1 MKIININPGL
11 ISIPPNGW
19 GAVEKII
26 WDYHLELDKL
36 NVQNQIL
43 YLNDVK
49 YDDSMVV
56 HVHVANLAIMCHE
69 RGIPYIFSIHD
80 HHAYLYGKESHCFKQ
95 NLKAIEHS
103 VFSLSPCKFLVDYF
117 GSKKLRYFS
126 HAVNTNTFV
135 NKNYNVEGIKLLC
148 VANNGY
154 ADNQS
159 KDRKG
164 FKIAIQAAMA
174 LDLPLTIA
182 GPSNNKKFFDTL
194 EPEFS
199 NYSKLTKLF
208 DLNEA
213 ELIEL
218 YNNHGIFLHFSELEA
233 GHPNLTLLEAMS
245 CGLPV
250 VGTFEQKTYNGMIVT
265 ERNAD
270 QAISAINKIMGDYK
284 KYKQAALDAAKA
296 NSYSARVLELTGLY
310 SEYREKIFGNQLIDS
325 YNECKQ
331 VYIEPK
337 NTIKIAFEKNG
348 TKVTIGGLNEI
359 KYKVKFVDYS
369 NNHVTY
375 ECPIT
380 IGMWT
385 MCPAKYKNDWGVEV
399 YDITNGTEVL
409 VEKHKFPA
417 NENAFKASTPEKNK
431 IKITFDDGA
440 KVDIKGNEAKKYK
453 VKFVDAYTNEV
464 TYETTLNNNM
474 WATTTTK
481 YYNKWLVEVYD
492 ITDGSETLVEKHSFD
507 AKDKNVKI
515 ILDSESFGDLIA
527 WIGAIDEF
535 QKKHQCKLDCVV
547 FNKVLRPIFEKN
559 YPNIKFLALDVY
571 ADEYY
576 AKYKI
581 GYFAAPNYV
590 NHITKD
596 PRLLGLCAIATT
608 ILGLTDIEFKPNFAV
623 EPYKSKKKYVCIAT
637 QSTSQ
642 AKYWNNKGG
651 WDEVVAYLNKSGYEV
666 WCIDKFSS
674 FGVKENMNYMPKGCI
689 DKTGNLPFEERMSQ
703 IKGAEFFIGLSSG
716 LSWLAWGV
724 SAPVIL
730 ISGFTAKWNEF
741 YTPYRV
747 MNETVCNS
755 CWNDV
760 SCPFNKGDWFWCP
773 RSKDFECSK
782 KITASM
788 VIEHI
793 KKLIQS
799 L

>member
-26 WDYHLELDKL
+26 WDYHLELNKL
-36 NVQNQIL
+36 NVQNEIL

-56 HVHVANLAIMCHE
+56 HVHVANLAIMCYE

-80 HHAYLYGKESHCFKQ
+80 HHAYLFGKESHCFKQ

-135 NKNYNVEGIKLLC
+135 NKNYNVEGTKLLC

-194 EPEFS
+194 EPEFN

-218 YNNHGIFLHFSELEA
+218 YNKHSIFLHFSELEA

-250 VGTFEQKTYNGMIVT
+250 VGTFEEKTYNGMIVT
-265 ERNAD
+265 ERDAD
-270 QAISAINKIMGDYK
+270 QAISAISKIMGDYK
-284 KYKQAALDAAKA
+284 KYKQSALDAAIA
-296 NSYSARVLELTGLY
+296 NSYSARVLQLTGLY

-337 NTIKIAFEKNG
+337 NTIRISHEKNG
-348 TKVTIGGLNEI
+348 TKVTVGGLNEI

-409 VEKHKFPA
+409 VEKNKFPA
-417 NENAFKASTPEKNK
+417 NEVASKSSIKNK
-431 IKITFDDGA
+431 IKVTFDDGA
-440 KVDIKGNEAKKYK
+440 KVDIKGDEQKKYK

-474 WATTTTK
+474 WATTATK
-481 YYNKWLVEVYD
+481 YFNKWIVEVYD
-492 ITDGSETLVEKHSFD
+492 ITDGGEMLVEKHAFD

-590 NHITKD
+590 NHIAKD

-608 ILGLTDIEFKPNFAV
+608 ILGLTDVEFKPNFAV
-623 EPYKSKKKYVCIAT
+623 EPHKSKKKYVCIAT

-642 AKYWNNKGG
+642 AKYWNNKKG

-666 WCIDKFSS
+666 WCIDRYSS
-674 FGVKENMNYMPKGCI
+674 FGVENSMNYMPKGCI
-689 DKTGNLPFEERMSQ
+689 DKTGNISFEERMSQ

-716 LSWLAWGV
+716 LSWLAWSVG
-724 SAPVIL
+724 APVVL

-747 MNETVCNS
+747 INETVCNS

-773 RSKDFECSK
+773 RNKDLECSK
-782 KITASM
+782 KITSSM

>member
-36 NVQNQIL
+36 NIQNDIR

-49 YDDSMVV
+49 YDDSVVV

-69 RGIPYIFSIHD
+69 RSIPYIFSIHD
-80 HHAYLYGKESHCFKQ
+80 HHAYLFGKDSHCFKQ

-135 NKNYNVEGIKLLC
+135 NKNYNVEGTKLLC

-194 EPEFS
+194 EPEFN

-218 YNNHGIFLHFSELEA
+218 YNNHSIFLHFSELEA

-265 ERNAD
+265 ERDVNQATS
-270 QAISAINKIMGDYK
+270 AISKIMIDYK
-284 KYKQAALDAAKA
+284 KYKQAALDAAIA

-337 NTIKIAFEKNG
+337 NTIRISHEKNG
-348 TKVTIGGLNEI
+348 TKVNIGGLNEI

-369 NNHVTY
+369 NNHITY

-417 NENAFKASTPEKNK
+417 NETASKSITPEKNK

-453 VKFVDAYTNEV
+453 VKFIDAYTNQV

-474 WATTTTK
+474 WATTATK
-481 YYNKWLVEVYD
+481 YYNKWVVEVYD

-507 AKDKNVKI
+507 AKDKTVKI
-515 ILDSESFGDLIA
+515 VLDSESFGDLIA

-559 YPNIKFLALDVY
+559 YPNIKFLATDVY
-571 ADEYY
+571 ADPYY

-608 ILGLTDIEFKPNFAV
+608 ILGLTDVEFKPNFAV
-623 EPYKSKKKYVCIAT
+623 EPHKSKKKYVCIAT

-642 AKYWNNKGG
+642 AKYWNNKKG
-651 WDEVVAYLNKSGYEV
+651 WDEVVGYLNKSGYEV

-674 FGVKENMNYMPKGCI
+674 FGVKESMNYMPKGCI
-689 DKTGNLPFEERMSQ
+689 DKTGNLSFEERMSQ
-703 IKGAEFFIGLSSG
+703 LKGAEFFIGLSSG

-724 SAPVIL
+724 GVPVVL

-741 YTPYRV
+741 YTPHRV
-747 MNETVCNS
+747 VNESVCNS

-773 RSKDFECSK
+773 RNKDFECSK
-782 KITASM
+782 QITSSM

-793 KKLIQS
+793 KKLI
-799 L
+799 

>member
-36 NVQNQIL
+36 NIQNDIR

-56 HVHVANLAIMCHE
+56 HVHVANLAIMCYE

-80 HHAYLYGKESHCFKQ
+80 HHAYLFGKDSHCFKQ

-135 NKNYNVEGIKLLC
+135 NKNYNVEGTKLLC

-194 EPEFS
+194 EPEFN

-218 YNNHGIFLHFSELEA
+218 YNNHSIFLHFSELEA

-265 ERNAD
+265 ERDVNQATS
-270 QAISAINKIMGDYK
+270 AISKIMIDYK
-284 KYKQAALDAAKA
+284 KYKQAALDAASA

-337 NTIKIAFEKNG
+337 NTIRISHEKNG
-348 TKVTIGGLNEI
+348 TKVNIGGLNEI

-385 MCPAKYKNDWGVEV
+385 MCPARYKNDWGVEV

-409 VEKHKFPA
+409 VEKNKFPA
-417 NENAFKASTPEKNK
+417 NETVSKSSTPEKNK

-453 VKFVDAYTNEV
+453 VKFIDAYTNQV
-464 TYETTLNNNM
+464 TYETELNNNM
-474 WATTTTK
+474 WSTSSTK
-481 YYNKWLVEVYD
+481 YYNKWVVEVYD

-507 AKDKNVKI
+507 AKDKTVKI
-515 ILDSESFGDLIA
+515 VLDSESFGDLIA

-559 YPNIKFLALDVY
+559 YPNIKFLATDVY
-571 ADEYY
+571 ADPYY

-608 ILGLTDIEFKPNFAV
+608 ILGLTDVEFKPNFAV
-623 EPYKSKKKYVCIAT
+623 EPHKSKKKYVCIAT

-642 AKYWNNKGG
+642 AKYWNNKKG

-666 WCIDKFSS
+666 CCIDKFSS
-674 FGVKENMNYMPKGCI
+674 FGVKESMNYMPKGCI
-689 DKTGNLPFEERMSQ
+689 DKTGNLSFEERMSQ
-703 IKGAEFFIGLSSG
+703 LKGAEFFIGLSSG

-724 SAPVIL
+724 GVPVVL

-773 RSKDFECSK
+773 RNKDFECSK
-782 KITASM
+782 QITSSM

-793 KKLIQS
+793 KKLI
-799 L
+799 

>member
-36 NVQNQIL
+36 NIQNDIR

-103 VFSLSPCKFLVDYF
+103 VFSLSPCKFLVEYF

-135 NKNYNVEGIKLLC
+135 YKNYNVEGTKLLC

-194 EPEFS
+194 EPEFN

-208 DLNEA
+208 DLNEL

-218 YNNHGIFLHFSELEA
+218 YNNHSIFLHFSELEA

-250 VGTFEQKTYNGMIVT
+250 VGTFEEKTYNGMIVT
-265 ERNAD
+265 ERDAD
-270 QAISAINKIMGDYK
+270 QAVSAINKIMGDYK
-284 KYKQAALDAAKA
+284 KYKQAALDAAKV

-337 NTIKIAFEKNG
+337 NTIKISHEKNG

-417 NENAFKASTPEKNK
+417 NEVAFKSSTVEKNK

-440 KVDIKGNEAKKYK
+440 KVDIKGDEAKKYK
-453 VKFVDAYTNEV
+453 VKFIDSYTNEV

-474 WATTTTK
+474 WATTATK

-492 ITDGSETLVEKHSFD
+492 ITDGGETLVEKHLFD
-507 AKDKNVKI
+507 AKDKTVKI

-559 YPNIKFLALDVY
+559 YPNIKFLATDVY
-571 ADEYY
+571 ADPYY

-608 ILGLTDIEFKPNFAV
+608 ILGLTDVEFKPNFAV
-623 EPYKSKKKYVCIAT
+623 EPYKHSKKYVCIAT

-642 AKYWNNKGG
+642 AKYWNNKNG
-651 WDEVVAYLNKSGYEV
+651 WDEVVAYLKKSGYEV

-674 FGVKENMNYMPKGCI
+674 FGVDKSMNYMPKGCI

-703 IKGAEFFIGLSSG
+703 LKGAEFFIGLSSG

-724 SAPVIL
+724 GVPVVL

-773 RSKDFECSK
+773 RGKDFECSK
-782 KITASM
+782 KITSSM

-793 KKLIQS
+793 KKLI
-799 L
+799 

>member
-26 WDYHLELDKL
+26 WDYHLELTKQK
-36 NVQNQIL
+36 VQNEIL

-80 HHAYLYGKESHCFKQ
+80 HHAYLFGKDSHCFKQ

-135 NKNYNVEGIKLLC
+135 NKNYNVEGTKLLC

-194 EPEFS
+194 EPEFN

-218 YNNHGIFLHFSELEA
+218 YNSHSIFLHFSELEA

-265 ERNAD
+265 ERDVNQATS
-270 QAISAINKIMGDYK
+270 AISKIMIDYK
-284 KYKQAALDAAKA
+284 KYKQAALDAATS

-337 NTIKIAFEKNG
+337 NTIRISHEKNG
-348 TKVTIGGLNEI
+348 TKVNIGGLNEI

-417 NENAFKASTPEKNK
+417 NETVSKSVTPEKNK

-453 VKFVDAYTNEV
+453 VKFIDAYTNQV

-474 WATTTTK
+474 WATTATK
-481 YYNKWLVEVYD
+481 YYNKWVVEVYD

-507 AKDKNVKI
+507 AKDKTVKI
-515 ILDSESFGDLIA
+515 VLDSESFGDLIA

-559 YPNIKFLALDVY
+559 YPNIKFLATDVY
-571 ADEYY
+571 ADPYY

-581 GYFAAPNYV
+581 GYFAAPNYI

-608 ILGLTDIEFKPNFAV
+608 ILGLTDVEFKPNFAV
-623 EPYKSKKKYVCIAT
+623 EPHKSKKKYVCIAT

-642 AKYWNNKGG
+642 AKYWNNKKG

-666 WCIDKFSS
+666 WCIDKFNS
-674 FGVKENMNYMPKGCI
+674 FGVKESMNYMPKGCI
-689 DKTGNLPFEERMSQ
+689 DKTGNLSFEERMSQ
-703 IKGAEFFIGLSSG
+703 LKGAEFFIGLSSG

-724 SAPVIL
+724 GVPVVL

-773 RSKDFECSK
+773 RNKDFECSK
-782 KITASM
+782 QITSSM

-793 KKLIQS
+793 KKLI
-799 L
+799 

>member
-26 WDYHLELDKL
+26 WDYHLELTKQK
-36 NVQNQIL
+36 VQSEIL

-80 HHAYLYGKESHCFKQ
+80 HHAYLFGKDSHCFKQ

-135 NKNYNVEGIKLLC
+135 NKNYNVEGTKLLC

-194 EPEFS
+194 EPEFN

-218 YNNHGIFLHFSELEA
+218 YNNHSIFLHFSELEA

-265 ERNAD
+265 ERDVSQATS
-270 QAISAINKIMGDYK
+270 AISKIMIDYK
-284 KYKQAALDAAKA
+284 KYKQAALDAASA
-296 NSYSARVLELTGLY
+296 NSYSARVLELAGLY

-337 NTIKIAFEKNG
+337 NTIRISHEKNG

-385 MCPAKYKNDWGVEV
+385 MCPSKYKNDWGVEV

-409 VEKHKFPA
+409 VEKNKFPA
-417 NENAFKASTPEKNK
+417 NETVSKSITPEKNK

-440 KVDIKGNEAKKYK
+440 KVDIKGDEAKKYK
-453 VKFVDAYTNEV
+453 VKFIDAYTNQV

-474 WATTTTK
+474 WATTATK

-492 ITDGSETLVEKHSFD
+492 ITDGGETLVEKHSFD
-507 AKDKNVKI
+507 AKDKTVKI
-515 ILDSESFGDLIA
+515 VLDSESFGDLIA

-559 YPNIKFLALDVY
+559 YPNIKFLATDVY
-571 ADEYY
+571 ADPYY

-608 ILGLTDIEFKPNFAV
+608 ILGLTDVEFKPNFAV
-623 EPYKSKKKYVCIAT
+623 EPHKSKKKYVCIAT

-642 AKYWNNKGG
+642 AKYWNNKKG
-651 WDEVVAYLNKSGYEV
+651 WDEVVGYLNKSGYEV

-674 FGVKENMNYMPKGCI
+674 FGVKESMNYMPKGCI
-689 DKTGNLPFEERMSQ
+689 DKTGNLSFEERMSQ
-703 IKGAEFFIGLSSG
+703 LKGAEFFIGLSSG

-724 SAPVIL
+724 GVPVVL

-773 RSKDFECSK
+773 RNKDFECSK
-782 KITASM
+782 QITSSM

-793 KKLIQS
+793 KKLI
-799 L
+799 

>member
-36 NVQNQIL
+36 NIQNDIR

-80 HHAYLYGKESHCFKQ
+80 HHAYLFGKDSHCFKQ

-135 NKNYNVEGIKLLC
+135 NKNYNVEGTKLLC

-194 EPEFS
+194 EPEFN

-218 YNNHGIFLHFSELEA
+218 YNNHSIFLHFSELEA

-265 ERNAD
+265 ERDVD
-270 QAISAINKIMGDYK
+270 QATSAISKIMGDYK
-284 KYKQAALDAAKA
+284 KYKQSALDAATS

-337 NTIKIAFEKNG
+337 NTIRISHEKNG
-348 TKVTIGGLNEI
+348 TKVNIGGLNEI

-369 NNHVTY
+369 NNHITY

-417 NENAFKASTPEKNK
+417 NETASKSITPEKNK

-453 VKFVDAYTNEV
+453 VKFIDAYTNQV

-474 WATTTTK
+474 WATTATK
-481 YYNKWLVEVYD
+481 YYNKWVVEVYD

-507 AKDKNVKI
+507 AKDKTVKI
-515 ILDSESFGDLIA
+515 VLDSESFGDLIA

-559 YPNIKFLALDVY
+559 YPNIKFLATDVY
-571 ADEYY
+571 ADPYY

-608 ILGLTDIEFKPNFAV
+608 ILGLTDVEFKPNFAV
-623 EPYKSKKKYVCIAT
+623 EPHKSKKKYVCIAT

-642 AKYWNNKGG
+642 AKYWNNKKG
-651 WDEVVAYLNKSGYEV
+651 WDEVVGYLNKSGYEV

-674 FGVKENMNYMPKGCI
+674 FGVKESMNYMPKGCI
-689 DKTGNLPFEERMSQ
+689 DKTGNLSFEERMSQ
-703 IKGAEFFIGLSSG
+703 LKGAEFFIGLSSG

-724 SAPVIL
+724 GVPVVL

-773 RSKDFECSK
+773 RNKDFECSK
-782 KITASM
+782 QITSSM

-793 KKLIQS
+793 KKLI
-799 L
+799 

>member
-36 NVQNQIL
+36 NIQNDIR

-80 HHAYLYGKESHCFKQ
+80 HHAYLFGKDSHCFKQ

-135 NKNYNVEGIKLLC
+135 NKNYKVEGTKLLC

-194 EPEFS
+194 EPEFN

-218 YNNHGIFLHFSELEA
+218 YNNHSIFLHFSELEA

-250 VGTFEQKTYNGMIVT
+250 VGTFEQKTYKGMIVT
-265 ERNAD
+265 ERDVD
-270 QAISAINKIMGDYK
+270 QATSAISKIMGDYK
-284 KYKQAALDAAKA
+284 KYKQSALDAASA

-337 NTIKIAFEKNG
+337 NTIRISHEKNG
-348 TKVTIGGLNEI
+348 TKVNIGGLNEI

-369 NNHVTY
+369 NNHITY

-417 NENAFKASTPEKNK
+417 NETASKSITPEKNK

-453 VKFVDAYTNEV
+453 VKFIDAYTNQV

-474 WATTTTK
+474 WATTATK
-481 YYNKWLVEVYD
+481 YYNKWVVEVYD

-507 AKDKNVKI
+507 AKDKTVKI
-515 ILDSESFGDLIA
+515 VLDSESFGDLIA

-559 YPNIKFLALDVY
+559 YPNIKFLATDVY
-571 ADEYY
+571 ADPYY

-608 ILGLTDIEFKPNFAV
+608 ILGLTDVEFKPNFAV
-623 EPYKSKKKYVCIAT
+623 EPHKSKKKYVCIAT

-642 AKYWNNKGG
+642 AKYWNNKKG
-651 WDEVVAYLNKSGYEV
+651 WDEVVGYLNKSGYEV

-674 FGVKENMNYMPKGCI
+674 FGVKESMNYMPKGCI
-689 DKTGNLPFEERMSQ
+689 DKTGNLSFEERMSQ
-703 IKGAEFFIGLSSG
+703 LKGAEFFIGLSSG

-724 SAPVIL
+724 GVPVVL

-773 RSKDFECSK
+773 RNKDFECSK
-782 KITASM
+782 QITSSM

-793 KKLIQS
+793 KKLI
-799 L
+799 

>member
-36 NVQNQIL
+36 NIQNDIR

-80 HHAYLYGKESHCFKQ
+80 HHAYLFGKDSHCFKQ

-135 NKNYNVEGIKLLC
+135 NKNYKVEGTKLLC

-194 EPEFS
+194 EPEFN

-218 YNNHGIFLHFSELEA
+218 YNNHSIFLHFSELEA

-265 ERNAD
+265 ERDVD
-270 QAISAINKIMGDYK
+270 QATSAISKIMGDYK
-284 KYKQAALDAAKA
+284 KYKQSALDAASA

-337 NTIKIAFEKNG
+337 NTIRISHEKNG
-348 TKVTIGGLNEI
+348 TKVNIGGLNEI

-417 NENAFKASTPEKNK
+417 NETASKSVTPEKNK

-440 KVDIKGNEAKKYK
+440 KVDIKGNETKKYK
-453 VKFVDAYTNEV
+453 VKFIDAYTNQV

-474 WATTTTK
+474 WATTATK
-481 YYNKWLVEVYD
+481 YYNKWVVEVYD

-507 AKDKNVKI
+507 AKDKTVKI
-515 ILDSESFGDLIA
+515 VLDSESFGDLIA

-559 YPNIKFLALDVY
+559 YPNIKFLATDVY
-571 ADEYY
+571 ADPYY

-608 ILGLTDIEFKPNFAV
+608 ILGLTDVEFKPNFAV
-623 EPYKSKKKYVCIAT
+623 EPHKSKKKYVCIAT

-642 AKYWNNKGG
+642 AKYWNNKKG
-651 WDEVVAYLNKSGYEV
+651 WDEVVGYLNKSGYEV

-674 FGVKENMNYMPKGCI
+674 FGVKESMNYMPKGCI
-689 DKTGNLPFEERMSQ
+689 DKTGNLSFEERMSQ
-703 IKGAEFFIGLSSG
+703 LKGAEFFIGLSSG

-724 SAPVIL
+724 GVPVVL

-747 MNETVCNS
+747 MNESVCNS

-773 RSKDFECSK
+773 RNKDFECSK
-782 KITASM
+782 QITSSM

-793 KKLIQS
+793 KKLI
-799 L
+799 